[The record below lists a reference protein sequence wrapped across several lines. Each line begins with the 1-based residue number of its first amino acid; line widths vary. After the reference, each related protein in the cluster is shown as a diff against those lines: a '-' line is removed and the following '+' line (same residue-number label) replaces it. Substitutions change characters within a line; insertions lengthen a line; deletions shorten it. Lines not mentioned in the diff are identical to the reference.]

1 MKAIEPSLVKDN
13 FIEIIGKEWMLVS
26 AGDKDKFNMMTASW
40 GGVGF
45 LWNKPVV
52 FVFIR
57 PERYTREFVDAKGAF
72 TLSFLGEE
80 HKTAHKICGAKS
92 GRDIDKVAATGLTPY
107 FTDLGNP
114 CFEESR
120 LTLECKTLYV
130 TKMDKDHFVDPAL
143 YEKWYSAMAG
153 NPHNVYV
160 AEILNHGSLFSIK
173 LSFSCHIFAIC
184 MLFLCPRK
192 IKRVYL

>member
-1 MKAIEPSLVKDN
+1 MKAIEPSLIKDN

-40 GGVGF
+40 GGAGF

-80 HKTAHKICGAKS
+80 HKAVHKICGSKS

-107 FTDLGNP
+107 FTESGNP
-114 CFEESR
+114 CFKEAR

-143 YEKWYSAMAG
+143 YEKWYNAMAG
-153 NPHNVYV
+153 NPHHVYV
-160 AEILNHGSLFSIK
+160 AEVVNAWEI
-173 LSFSCHIFAIC
+173 
-184 MLFLCPRK
+184 
-192 IKRVYL
+192 

>member
-45 LWNKPVV
+45 LWN
-52 FVFIR
+52 
-57 PERYTREFVDAKGAF
+57 

-160 AEILNHGSLFSIK
+160 AEILN
-173 LSFSCHIFAIC
+173 AWE
-184 MLFLCPRK
+184 R
-192 IKRVYL
+192 

>member
-1 MKAIEPSLVKDN
+1 MKAIEPNLIKDN

-57 PERYTREFVDAKGAF
+57 PERYTREFIDARNEF
-72 TLSFLGEE
+72 TITFLGPE
-80 HKTAHKICGAKS
+80 HRKAHSICGSKVCGSKS
-92 GRDIDKVAATGLTPY
+92 GRDMDKVAATGLTPY
-107 FTDLGNP
+107 FTELGNP

-130 TKMDKDHFVDPAL
+130 TKMDKNSFIDPAL
-143 YEKWYSAMAG
+143 YEKWYSALAG
-153 NPHNVYV
+153 NLHNVYV
-160 AEILNHGSLFSIK
+160 AEIVNAWEK
-173 LSFSCHIFAIC
+173 
-184 MLFLCPRK
+184 
-192 IKRVYL
+192 